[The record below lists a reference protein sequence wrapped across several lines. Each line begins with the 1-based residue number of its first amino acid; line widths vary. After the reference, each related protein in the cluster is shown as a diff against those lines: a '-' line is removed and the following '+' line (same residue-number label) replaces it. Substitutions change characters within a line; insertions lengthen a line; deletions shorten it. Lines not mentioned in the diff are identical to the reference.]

1 MGTTKSAQQKWKGN
15 RKPTSLESL
24 SFTRI
29 GDFNDDAR
37 TLAGQM
43 GGSLN
48 DQSFLLTGV
57 CLAKKIVR
65 KRFQNR
71 IQHSP
76 EGCRR
81 REVPMLRR
89 FLGMSVLVAA
99 GALSISISRAQSD
112 QPILIGVHLD
122 QAKQASYYSLL
133 QKGAIDLFV
142 TETNSA
148 GGVLGRQIKVLY
160 EDDENNPVTTV
171 TKVDKLASENVSYI
185 VSIGSSA
192 TGAATQTRASEL
204 KIPHGAPA
212 NLAESLTT
220 DPPNPYYFRIPL
232 RGKYEVQ
239 AVAQYLKKKFGS
251 PKLAMV
257 RDSTQTGLV
266 ISDQWLADLKKAG
279 FEFVAVEQ
287 ITPGSTEATGQA
299 LRVKE
304 SKADVVIVCG
314 ASIPDLVNYI
324 KAHKLFGN
332 PAPMIGSSVFT
343 VGGFLKLA
351 GPTAEGFVYPDAVD
365 PSRPEIQ
372 AIEKKFAAA
381 NGDQMK
387 NQAVSLQAYEYM
399 RLIVDAIKRA
409 GSDDRQKIRDAME
422 ATKDW
427 PIAIGPAGTK
437 LTYSPAN
444 HDLFTSAD
452 QVVLREVKNG
462 EFGPALQW
470 R

>member
-1 MGTTKSAQQKWKGN
+1 MYRYVLHA
-15 RKPTSLESL
+15 LACAAAAL
-24 SFTRI
+24 
-29 GDFNDDAR
+29 
-37 TLAGQM
+37 LAG
-43 GGSLN
+43 
-48 DQSFLLTGV
+48 T
-57 CLAKKIVR
+57 AW
-65 KRFQNR
+65 
-71 IQHSP
+71 
-76 EGCRR
+76 
-81 REVPMLRR
+81 
-89 FLGMSVLVAA
+89 
-99 GALSISISRAQSD
+99 AQSD
-112 QPILIGVHLD
+112 KPVLIGVHLD

-133 QKGAIDLFV
+133 QKDAIDLFV
-142 TETNSA
+142 KEANAA

-192 TGAATQTRASEL
+192 TGAATQKRASEL
-204 KIPHGAPA
+204 KIPHGTPA

-220 DPPNPYYFRIPL
+220 NPPKPYYFRIPL
-232 RGKYEVQ
+232 RGKYELE
-239 AVAQYLKKKFGS
+239 AISQYVKKKYGN
-251 PKLAMV
+251 PKLAVV

-266 ISDQWLADLKKAG
+266 ISDQWIADLKKDG
-279 FEFVAVEQ
+279 FNIVTIEQ
-287 ITPGSTEATGQA
+287 ITPGSTEASAQA

-314 ASIPDLVNYI
+314 ASIPDLANYM

-343 VGGFLKLA
+343 AGGFLKLA
-351 GPTAEGFVYPDAVD
+351 GPAAEGLVYPDAVD
-365 PSRPEIQ
+365 PSRPEIK
-372 AIEKKFAAA
+372 AIEAKFAASY
-381 NGDQMK
+381 GDRLK
-387 NQAVSLQAYEYM
+387 NQAVALQAYEYM
-399 RLIVDAIKRA
+399 RLVTDAIKRA

-427 PIAIGPAGTK
+427 PIAIGPPGTK
-437 LTYSPAN
+437 LTYSPSN